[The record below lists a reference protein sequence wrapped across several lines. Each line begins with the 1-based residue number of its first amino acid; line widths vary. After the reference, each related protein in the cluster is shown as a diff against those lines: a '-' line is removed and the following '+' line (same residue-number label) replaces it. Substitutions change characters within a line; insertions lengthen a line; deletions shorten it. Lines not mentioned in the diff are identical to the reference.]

1 MDLAL
6 WMSKAVRKLFFNQQH
21 PDPSLQWLWNLTQ
34 ASVLLLPFSSLLGMV
49 GLAIVMV
56 GVWRQRFKTMIRRP
70 VTQGLIGLTLLML
83 LCAAVALKPAD
94 AWVGLF
100 NFLPFFWLFP
110 ALSELIQTPAQL
122 RRLAWILVMTSV
134 PVVAIG
140 LVQQFLHWGTHI
152 DVLWIVL
159 DWNINPNGTPPG
171 RMSSIFFY
179 ANVLA
184 SYLVITFILSLG
196 LLIDALQSTP
206 TRRRNAEDRY
216 LPISLQNQRIF
227 LAIVVLGNAVAL
239 ILTNSRNAWA
249 IALLACLAFALYLRW
264 RWLLVSVTALAS
276 AILGAA
282 FAPPPLKT
290 GLRAIVPAFFWARLT
305 DELYPD
311 RPANQ
316 LRSTQWK
323 FAVSMAEQRP
333 WTGWGL
339 RSFSSLYEAQTQLFV
354 GHPHNLLLMLTAESG
369 VPVALL
375 LFSLVGWVSFRA
387 ATLLVQHQLQ
397 AHPRDPLIFFSFLTA
412 FLSCTL
418 FSFLD
423 VTLFDVRINAIGW
436 LLLAAVNGVVYN
448 QQRPQL
454 QQQP

>member
-1 MDLAL
+1 MI
-6 WMSKAVRKLFFNQQH
+6 KARRKLFFDSQH
-21 PDPSLQWLWNLTQ
+21 PDASLQGLWNLTQ

-49 GLAIVMV
+49 GLAIVMM
-56 GVWRQRFKTMIRRP
+56 GVWRRRCKTIVRRP
-70 VTQGLIGLTLLML
+70 ITQGLIVLNLLMVL
-83 LCAAVALKPAD
+83 SAAIALKLTD
-94 AWVGLF
+94 ALVGLF

-122 RRLAWILVMTSV
+122 RRLAWILVITSV

-140 LVQQFLHWGTHI
+140 LTQHYLHWGSHI
-152 DVLWIVL
+152 DLLWIVV

-184 SYLVITFILSLG
+184 SYLIIPFILSLG
-196 LLIDALQSTP
+196 LLIETWQLSRVKQD
-206 TRRRNAEDRY
+206 NAEKSHAA
-216 LPISLQNQRIF
+216 ISPQTRCIF
-227 LAIVVLGNAVAL
+227 LAIAVLGNAIAL

-249 IALLACLAFALYLRW
+249 IVLLACLAFGLYLGW
-264 RWLLVSVTALAS
+264 RWLLVSVTTVATV
-276 AILGAA
+276 ILGAA
-282 FAPPPLKT
+282 FAPFPLRD
-290 GLRAIVPAFFWARLT
+290 GLRRIVPAFFWARLT

-311 RPANQ
+311 RPVNQ

-323 FAVSMAEQRP
+323 FAITMAEQRP

-339 RSFSSLYEAQTQLFV
+339 RSFSALYEAQTQLFV
-354 GHPHNLLLMLTAESG
+354 GHPHNLFLMLTAESG
-369 VPVALL
+369 IPVALL
-375 LFSLVGWVSFRA
+375 FFSLVGWVSFRA
-387 ATLLVQHQLQ
+387 AILLVRRPFQ
-397 AHPRDPLIFFSFLTA
+397 ALGDTLIFFSFLTA

-436 LLLAAVNGVVYN
+436 LLLAAINGMLYN
-448 QQRPQL
+448 QQCLKSL
-454 QQQP
+454 QQA